1 MVIKM
6 NIKYIAKRIK
16 DMNYGNLLKKVEF
29 VSRKTKKPKIIIL
42 FDMIYCGFVYQ
53 AGYMDY
59 DLFEMYNLN
68 RKQRKTVLTRGI
80 NNKYIKEFNNPSF
93 NHFFSNKNEFNEKF
107 NPYLKREWLI
117 LDGKNEQAFEH
128 MIKNKEFIIVKPLS
142 GSCGKGI
149 EKLKVLDYK
158 PNELYQ
164 YLMDSTLLLVEEVIV
179 QNEELNHLNPS
190 SINTIRMITISKNK
204 KAGIIAAYLRI
215 GNGRVVDNFNS
226 GGMVVPINID
236 TGIIEYPALDK
247 AGNLY
252 TEHPTS
258 NVTIKGFKIPMWEE
272 AKALAKE
279 VTQVIPEV
287 GLVGWDIS
295 ISDKGPLL
303 VEGNEYPGHDIYQL
317 PPHRTNGIG
326 MVPEFDRALKEIG
339 MK

>member
-6 NIKYIAKRIK
+6 NMKYILKRLK
-16 DMNYGNLLKKVEF
+16 EMNYGNMFKKADSISKKTNKLKLF
-29 VSRKTKKPKIIIL
+29 VL
-42 FDMIYCGFVYQ
+42 FDMMYCGFAYQ

-59 DLFEMYNLN
+59 DLFEMYKLN

-80 NNKYIKEFNNPSF
+80 NNKYIKEFNNPAF
-93 NHFFSNKNEFNEKF
+93 NHYFFNKNEFNKKF
-107 NPYLKREWLI
+107 NQYLKRDWLI
-117 LDGKNEQAFEH
+117 LDGNNE
-128 MIKNKEFIIVKPLS
+128 KEFETMIQKKESIIVKPLS

-149 EKLKVLDYK
+149 EKLKISDYK
-158 PNELYQ
+158 PKELYQ
-164 YLMDSTLLLVEEVIV
+164 YLIDNNLLLVEEVIV

-190 SINTIRMITISKNK
+190 SINTIRMITIAKNG

-226 GGMVVPINID
+226 GGMVVPININ
-236 TGIIEYPALDK
+236 TGVIEYPALDK

-295 ISDKGPLL
+295 ISNKGPLL

-317 PPHRTNGIG
+317 PPHRTDGIG
-326 MVPEFDRALKEIG
+326 MVPEFNRALKEI
-339 MK
+339 K